1 MKKILLS
8 ALFVG
13 GILFTSCD
21 TKKETKTDAAV
32 SAETN
37 STVKEDETKANDIQE
52 KLDKANAELNQLL
65 KEI

>member
-8 ALFVG
+8 VLFIG
-13 GILFTSCD
+13 GVLFTSCD
-21 TKKETKTDAAV
+21 TKKETKTDAV
-32 SAETN
+32 STEIN
-37 STVKEDETKANDIQE
+37 SAAKEVETKANDIQE